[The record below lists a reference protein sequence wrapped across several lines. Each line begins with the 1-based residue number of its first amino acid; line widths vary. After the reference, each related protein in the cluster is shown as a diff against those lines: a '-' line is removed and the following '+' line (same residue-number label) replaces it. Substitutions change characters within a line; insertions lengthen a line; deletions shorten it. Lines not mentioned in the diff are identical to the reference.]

1 MPSDEPRDPGIE
13 KLAATDELLQ
23 VMYWL
28 RGERLA
34 EDVTAGDLTRWVG
47 LTAAEIGPL
56 LAAMAACGLVREQ
69 APRADGAPRYALTA
83 AGVRE
88 GGRRFADE
96 FAALT
101 RPGHGECGDAECD
114 CHQTGNPADCVH
126 RYESGPTT

>member
-1 MPSDEPRDPGIE
+1 MSSDEPRDLGI
-13 KLAATDELLQ
+13 KYLAATDELLQ

-34 EDVTAGDLTRWVG
+34 EDVAAGDLTRWVG

-56 LAAMAACGLVREQ
+56 LAAMTASGLVREEV
-69 APRADGAPRYALTA
+69 PRADGAPRYALTA

-96 FAALT
+96 FADLT
-101 RPGHGECGDAECD
+101 RRGHGECGDVECD
-114 CHQTGNPADCVH
+114 CHHTGNPADCVH
-126 RYESGPTT
+126 RHESGPTT

>member
-1 MPSDEPRDPGIE
+1 MPSDEQQDPGTE

-23 VMYWL
+23 VMFWL

-34 EDVTAGDLTRWVG
+34 ENVTASDLTRWVG
-47 LTAAEIGPL
+47 LTAAKIEPL
-56 LAAMAACGLVREQ
+56 LAAMAASGLVWHQ
-69 APRADGAPRYALTA
+69 APRADGALRYALTA
-83 AGVRE
+83 DGVRE

-126 RYESGPTT
+126 RH